1 MSTRVKRWLAMG
13 RAVIF
18 VVLKTV
24 FGLSRDTRQIP
35 GKLVA

>member
-1 MSTRVKRWLAMG
+1 MG

-24 FGLSRDTRQIP
+24 FVLSRDTRQTP